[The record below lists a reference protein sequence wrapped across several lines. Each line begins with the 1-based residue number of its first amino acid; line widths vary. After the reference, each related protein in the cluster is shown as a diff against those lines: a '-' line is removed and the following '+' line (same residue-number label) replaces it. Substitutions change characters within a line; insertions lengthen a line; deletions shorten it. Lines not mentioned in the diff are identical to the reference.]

1 MINTLPGT
9 TVGLKFRGMDK
20 KRLIGL
26 TFIAIIVASHPI
38 WKPFVK
44 RNKWFVVASNVGHD
58 SLRRY
63 GFRTDQI
70 GQKAVATL
78 PESQIPADVKKIQ
91 GIYGQYLRYSGW
103 STSTVVGKRVL
114 ELGPGFTIGV
124 PLMFA
129 ADGASFV
136 AGLDKFVRLQNGPYF
151 IALYTNIRENL
162 SNEQR
167 TAFDRA
173 IRLKP
178 TLSLNPQ
185 FATYIDHKELADSL
199 QQLGPG
205 SFDLIVSNAVIEE
218 IYEPTVVFKAQGDL
232 LRPGGVM
239 VHRIDLRDYGMFSKY
254 GFHPLEFLTIP
265 DWIYR
270 RMVEGSGQPN
280 RRLID
285 YYRELGAQMGYETEI
300 YASKILGS
308 EFDLP
313 ESRRELR
320 PRIDYSEKELKMIA
334 EIRPRLLE
342 RYRKLSDADLLV
354 QSIVFVARKPMNMA
368 SAN

>member
-1 MINTLPGT
+1 MRNKVLT
-9 TVGLKFRGMDK
+9 GLLSIT
-20 KRLIGL
+20 LIG
-26 TFIAIIVASHPI
+26 VSYPV
-38 WKPFVK
+38 WKPFAK
-44 RNKWFVVASNVGHD
+44 RNKWFVIATNIGLD

-63 GFRTDQI
+63 GFSSEQI
-70 GQKAVATL
+70 GQNAALSL

-103 STSTVVGKRVL
+103 SPAAVAGKRVL

-136 AGLDKFVRLQNGPYF
+136 AGLDKFVRLQDGPYF
-151 IALYTNIRENL
+151 TALYNRLRETL
-162 SNEQR
+162 SHEQKA
-167 TAFDRA
+167 AFDRT
-173 IRLKP
+173 IRLQPK
-178 TLSLNPQ
+178 LSLNPQ
-185 FATYIDHKELADSL
+185 FATYIDHKELTDSL
-199 QQLGPG
+199 RQLGPG
-205 SFDLIVSNAVIEE
+205 SFDMIVSNAVIEE
-218 IYEPTVVFKAQGDL
+218 IYDPTPVFKAQGEL

-239 VHRIDLRDYGMFSKY
+239 VHRIDLRDYGMFSRY
-254 GFHPLEFLTIP
+254 GFHPLEFLSVP

-270 RMVEGSGQPN
+270 HMVEGSGQPN

-285 YYRELGAQMGYETEI
+285 YYRAVGARMRYDAEI
-300 YASKILGS
+300 YATKVLGS
-308 EFDLP
+308 ESDLP
-313 ESRRELR
+313 EPRRELL
-320 PRIDYSEKELKMIA
+320 PGIDYSEQQLKMTA

-354 QSIVFVARKPMNMA
+354 QSMVFVMRKPVNRA